1 MKRKY
6 SKKKSAVSGGSGTDK
21 GPYVRSR
28 LDDTVYDPNSRV
40 SESSND
46 IKKAISFSETPQ
58 IKEVPKLEYDIIVGE
73 SPSFELQ
80 KDGMFGYCSSEIFSK
95 YNIWTIKDLEQFMN
109 NQDEYS
115 KLTQDEKDTFE
126 AAIDVCKQYL
136 HLGKKRKWKKNTVR
150 VRNSWKPWLRG
161 ENNEYMPNS
170 KGGMKKKT
178 KSKKVRHR
186 IKKKSRK

>member
-73 SPSFELQ
+73 SPSLELIELLV
-80 KDGMFGYCSSEIFSK
+80 KEGA
-95 YNIWTIKDLEQFMN
+95 NIDYFDPHVDTIPNIRKHP
-109 NQDEYS
+109 
-115 KLTQDEKDTFE
+115 KLT
-126 AAIDVCKQYL
+126 
-136 HLGKKRKWKKNTVR
+136 GKKSVEWNEQTIREFDLILISTAHNSVNYQELGEWAKVVVDT
-150 VRNSWKPWLRG
+150 RNA
-161 ENNEYMPNS
+161 MS
-170 KGGMKKKT
+170 KVSSPKAK
-178 KSKKVRHR
+178 
-186 IKKKSRK
+186 IFLA